1 MINRRL
7 GELYMKW
14 THIYFD
20 LDNTLYDHE
29 KAFKK
34 TILHCAEKMLLNKS
48 TSVSVEQWFNVF
60 KSNCDQY
67 WNAYEEGRWSR
78 ERYQVKRF
86 CKTNDY
92 FNLTCSEEEALEFQR
107 EYQSKVASFAELYD
121 GVSSILSTLR
131 DSGIEL
137 GIITNG
143 GQETQLAKIKAL
155 QLLQWIPHENIYI
168 SETVGIEKPDVDI
181 FQYVLGSMGH
191 YLYIGDTWDHDIK
204 PAIEAG
210 FDAIYFNSRNEAV
223 DHSIR
228 KDIPE
233 ILTYEELKNVLIN

>member
-34 TILHCAEKMLLNKS
+34 TILHCAEKMLQNKS

-60 KSNCDQY
+60 KSNCDKY
-67 WNAYEEGRWSR
+67 WNDYEEGRWSR

-121 GVSSILSTLR
+121 GVSSILSILR

-143 GQETQLAKIKAL
+143 GQDTQLAKIKAL
-155 QLLQWIPHENIYI
+155 KLPQWIPHENIYI
-168 SETVGIEKPDVDI
+168 SEAVGIEKPDIDI
-181 FQYVLGSMGH
+181 FQCVLESMGD

-204 PAIEAG
+204 PAVEAG
-210 FDAIYFNSRNEAV
+210 FDAIYFNSRNEVV
-223 DHSIR
+223 DPSIR
-228 KDIPE
+228 GDIPE
-233 ILTYEELKNVLIN
+233 ILTYEELKKVLIN